1 MDFWNDVM
9 GSDWGIQGTKS
20 SQHIKA
26 KKKKKNL
33 KNKLWLIITSKDH
46 MEPVD
51 LLHMTFA

>member
-33 KNKLWLIITSKDH
+33 
-46 MEPVD
+46 
-51 LLHMTFA
+51 

>member
-26 KKKKKNL
+26 KKKKRTCKI
-33 KNKLWLIITSKDH
+33 KLENEELNDGMRI
-46 MEPVD
+46 
-51 LLHMTFA
+51 LHRKCGF